1 MIKQSACRPRAAL
14 PTCAAI
20 DAKVGPGWAEL
31 LMKIWGSLSK
41 RCPARPFDVCDSC
54 RPVDAIRCRPL
65 AVRSLDMP
73 GTRSDTAG
81 PSRNVFVGLR
91 KSHTVAAARK
101 RLIDR
106 PAERLEERSQR
117 AGLRVEP
124 STLGLGDY
132 SVQSY
137 NSPRPLGPVGD
148 APRRR

>member
-106 PAERLEERSQR
+106 PAERLEERCQR
-117 AGLRVEP
+117 AVLRVDP
-124 STLGLGDY
+124 STFGLGD
-132 SVQSY
+132 
-137 NSPRPLGPVGD
+137 
-148 APRRR
+148 